1 MTSRH
6 HDEIDR
12 ARRGGQTGAKRGG
25 GAAAAPT
32 AYAAGG
38 EAVDGITRPV
48 DQARA
53 ALPADLLGDDEI
65 IIMWLKPSP
74 LYIILASLGSLVL
87 IAAIT
92 LLLAYLATIS
102 LPNAAWS
109 DGDAFLFGATVALI
123 RLGWQAAE
131 WWSQTYVLTDRRII
145 AVYGVLRRAY
155 FHAPL
160 QQIQHIAVIQTIRER
175 VFGLGTL
182 AFATAGSDRYDAA
195 WLSLAGPFG
204 VYKQVNRT
212 IDRYVRR

>member
-1 MTSRH
+1 MTSRPN
-6 HDEIDR
+6 DETDR
-12 ARRGGQTGAKRGG
+12 ARRTGKSGAQRGG
-25 GAAAAPT
+25 VGAAPPA

-48 DQARA
+48 AQARA

-87 IAAIT
+87 IAALT
-92 LLLAYLATIS
+92 LLLAYLSKIS

-109 DGDAFLFGATVALI
+109 DRDAFLFGATVALV

-131 WWSQTYVLTDRRII
+131 WWNQTYVLTDRRII